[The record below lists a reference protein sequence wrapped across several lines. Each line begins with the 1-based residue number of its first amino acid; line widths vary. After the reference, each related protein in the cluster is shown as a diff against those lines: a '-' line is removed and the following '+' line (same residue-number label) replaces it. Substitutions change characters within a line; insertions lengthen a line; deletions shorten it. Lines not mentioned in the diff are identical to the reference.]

1 MQPSPLK
8 LDLTSVHCI
17 SLELQFFLEL
27 PEPVRQELSA
37 LGARE
42 SEEDEDR
49 VFFHEDY
56 RQESNKLHS
65 WGEVRI
71 AGWGESEV
79 AVEYLAESELEDQT
93 ELHHTDFTLSHL
105 FSALTPI
112 ESKVTAAFT
121 LRFDLGAVS
130 TARFLRLFPYNTS
143 INGGLAVEYRGAH
156 VQIRTPEGDTFDV
169 WYDLR
174 PDETMEATIRF
185 TMDERPTTELPL
197 HGLEFGRKSLAR
209 VVGI

>member
-1 MQPSPLK
+1 MK

-42 SEEDEDR
+42 SEEDEDC

-56 RQESNKLHS
+56 RQESSKLHS

-121 LRFDLGAVS
+121 FRFDLGAVS
-130 TARFLRLFPYNTS
+130 TARFLRRFPYNTT
-143 INGGLAVEYRGAH
+143 IKGGLAC
-156 VQIRTPEGDTFDV
+156 
-169 WYDLR
+169 
-174 PDETMEATIRF
+174 
-185 TMDERPTTELPL
+185 
-197 HGLEFGRKSLAR
+197 
-209 VVGI
+209 